1 MRLLKLELKRVLKSR
16 ITVILLLAI
25 LAISAFMAYIPI
37 TFSYVTVWDEQG
49 EKATLLGLDAIAFD
63 KQVQSVIAGPVTPA
77 LVREALTA
85 YQECLAEYGVET
97 TRDLPDGVYIRR
109 LYPYSPLF
117 KGIREVFADPKTGLA
132 PSLLDV
138 QPEQLDGYYDAIA
151 QHLSDLMKLEQPEHP
166 AAQAAAE
173 GLFRRVQTPYV
184 FYPGYNSDA
193 MDYQMLTAFLVL
205 LLCAVITAPVF
216 ASDYQTGADDIL
228 RCTKLGRLRLAVVKI
243 SAALLISAVAFCISA
258 GMYLVISDSL
268 YGWAC
273 TKISIQLLFSIVNL
287 PNMSLWQLQLT
298 CAAGYLLTLLA
309 TVSLTLLLSSRFH
322 SVVSALAV
330 SLLLCILPVVVC
342 ISLPEP
348 ISNWLLTILPAGGA
362 ALQGSLLYKL
372 IDFSFLHLGKASV
385 WMPFAMAAALIVE
398 IPLFLYLA
406 ARSYCRHKI
415 K

>member
-1 MRLLKLELKRVLKSR
+1 MEL
-16 ITVILLLAI
+16 
-25 LAISAFMAYIPI
+25 
-37 TFSYVTVWDEQG
+37 
-49 EKATLLGLDAIAFD
+49 
-63 KQVQSVIAGPVTPA
+63 
-77 LVREALTA
+77 
-85 YQECLAEYGVET
+85 
-97 TRDLPDGVYIRR
+97 
-109 LYPYSPLF
+109 
-117 KGIREVFADPKTGLA
+117 
-132 PSLLDV
+132 PS
-138 QPEQLDGYYDAIA
+138 
-151 QHLSDLMKLEQPEHP
+151 K
-166 AAQAAAE
+166 
-173 GLFRRVQTPYV
+173 QTPSSSALGRSPASTAM
-184 FYPGYNSDA
+184 FSGYPGYNSDA

-273 TKISIQLLFSIVNL
+273 TKTSIQLLFSIVNL

-342 ISLPEP
+342 ISLPES

-362 ALQGSLLYKL
+362 ALQGSLLYYNY
-372 IDFSFLHLGKASV
+372 FERYLH
-385 WMPFAMAAALIVE
+385 I
-398 IPLFLYLA
+398 
-406 ARSYCRHKI
+406 HN
-415 K
+415 